1 MMNNNDV
8 HEISERNRKAAQLYQ
23 QYSVEF
29 SALKKNR
36 AVEWLEL
43 RKNTTSVKETDMRW
57 DSTVNGQR
65 YNELKALMEG
75 LSKVMSAEKAHL
87 RVLDVFGN

>member
-1 MMNNNDV
+1 MEDV
-8 HEISERNRKAAQLYQ
+8 HEISEKNRLAAQLYQ
-23 QYSVEF
+23 SYSKEF
-29 SALKKNR
+29 ANLKKNR

-43 RKNTTSVKETDMRW
+43 RKQAKSVKETDMLW
-57 DSTVNGQR
+57 DASINGQR
-65 YNELKALMEG
+65 FNELKALMEG

>member
-1 MMNNNDV
+1 MEDI
-8 HEISERNRKAAQLYQ
+8 HEISERNRTAARLYE
-23 QYSVEF
+23 QYAREF
-29 SALKKNR
+29 AHLKKNR

-43 RKNTTSVKETDMRW
+43 RKEAKSIKETDMLW
-57 DSTVNGQR
+57 DASSNGQR

-87 RVLDVFGN
+87 RVLDQFGN